1 TRWWRAPDG
10 TTRGFTA
17 TRPGRWPIGPRLRPR
32 RRWLTRWTR
41 RHKGRRA
48 QLRLALAV
56 LARLNTS
63 GATVA
68 ELSEALAVHRRT
80 IWRVLA
86 AMRAVG
92 LPILAGRD
100 P

>member
-1 TRWWRAPDG
+1 MAP
-10 TTRGFTA
+10 
-17 TRPGRWPIGPRLRPR
+17 
-32 RRWLTRWTR
+32 LTRRTR
-41 RHKGRRA
+41 RHKARGA
-48 QLRLALAV
+48 QLRFALAV
-56 LARLNTS
+56 LGRLTTS
-63 GATVA
+63 AATVA

-100 P
+100 PQGPEFRYRLAPCHRAVTP